1 MAFSSVTLKVSNDLY
16 HALKQRAL
24 DEKTTLWQ
32 QLDEALKKYLNK

>member
-1 MAFSSVTLKVSNDLY
+1 MTHSPVTLRVSNDLY
-16 HALKQRAL
+16 QALKRRAL